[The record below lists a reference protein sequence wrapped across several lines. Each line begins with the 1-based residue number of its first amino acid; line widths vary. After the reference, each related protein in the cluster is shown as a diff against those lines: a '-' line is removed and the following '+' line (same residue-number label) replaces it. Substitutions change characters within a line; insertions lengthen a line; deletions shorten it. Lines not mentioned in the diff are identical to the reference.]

1 MECWKLYDTLTRLN
15 LIDFYKQSCFA
26 AGAKFFAAGENLFAV
41 EVGSELVLLRGANL
55 FYREGRTCL
64 LAGGGG
70 RTRKGVRRRTRT
82 EVKLLDIFVD

>member
-1 MECWKLYDTLTRLN
+1 ML
-15 LIDFYKQSCFA
+15 DFYKQSCFA
-26 AGAKFFAAGENLFAV
+26 AGAKFFAAGGKLV
-41 EVGSELVLLRGANL
+41 CRGSGGELVLLRGANL

-70 RTRKGVRRRTRT
+70 QTRKGVKGRTRT